1 MLIFRILFLL
11 LIAGC
16 VTDYAIV
23 APEKTIYVETEV
35 EVEVEV
41 EVEKEVPA
49 GEVWVES
56 FDQPLSVNGVDIIW
70 VIDRSCSMRD
80 DEPRI
85 VMGVEAMMK
94 ALPATGW
101 RLNII
106 SSDPGKSM
114 EYREFPLVPGDT
126 LADAYDLFDT
136 MAAIPSSQEKGFS
149 AVHDYIMYNTD
160 ARWWMRDDAALLV
173 VFVSDEDDQS
183 TSDFPVVSGFTDW
196 YGKLRPAGSTFLSSI
211 VHIPP
216 DDSLCSSYSAW
227 TGDRYID
234 ATNYFGGTV
243 VDICTEDWAAG
254 VADATV
260 KVEPYK
266 EWELFYKPHP
276 ISIRVFIDNALNT
289 DWHYDEPSN
298 TVIFD
303 VIPPPAS
310 FVEIG
315 YIIQGS

>member
-11 LIAGC
+11 LITGC

-106 SSDPGKSM
+106 SSDPLRTLQ
-114 EYREFPLVPGDT
+114 YTEFPLVPGDT
-126 LADAYDLFDT
+126 LADAYDLFDA
-136 MAAIPSSQEKGFS
+136 MAAVPSTQEKGFS
-149 AVHDYIMYNTD
+149 AAHNYIMNSPD
-160 ARWWMRDDAALLV
+160 AKFWMRKDAALLV

-183 TSDFPVVSGFTDW
+183 QVDFPKSQDFTDW
-196 YGKLRPAGSTFLSSI
+196 YGTLRPGGSTFLSSI

-216 DDSLCSSYSAW
+216 DDSLCSVSTQW

-243 VDICTEDWAAG
+243 VDICTENWAAG

-260 KVEPYK
+260 KIEPYE

-276 ISIRVFIDNALNT
+276 ISIKVFIDNALNT

-315 YIIQGS
+315 YIIKGS

>member
-1 MLIFRILFLL
+1 MLIFRVLFLL

-23 APEKTIYVETEV
+23 APEKIVYIETEV

-41 EVEKEVPA
+41 EVDKEVPL

-106 SSDPGKSM
+106 SSDPNKALD
-114 EYREFPLVPGDT
+114 YREFPLVPGDT
-126 LADAYDLFDT
+126 LADAYDLFDA
-136 MAAIPSSQEKGFS
+136 MAAIPANQEKGFS
-149 AVHDYIMYNTD
+149 AVHDYVMHNTD

-183 TSDFPVVSGFTDW
+183 TLDFPVVSGFTDW
-196 YGKLRPAGSTFLSSI
+196 YTSLKPEGSAFLSSI
-211 VHIPP
+211 VHLPVA
-216 DDSLCSSYSAW
+216 DSDCNVSSTWA
-227 TGDRYID
+227 GDRYID
-234 ATNYFGGTV
+234 ATNYYSGTV
-243 VDICTEDWAAG
+243 VDICTEDWSAG
-254 VADATV
+254 VADAAT
-260 KVEPYK
+260 KIEPYE
-266 EWELFYKPHP
+266 EWELVYSPLAS
-276 ISIRVFIDNALNT
+276 SIRVFIDGALNT
-289 DWHYDEPSN
+289 DWHYDEPRN
-298 TVIFD
+298 TVMFD
-303 VIPPPAS
+303 VTPPPAS

-315 YIIQGS
+315 YIIKGS